1 MSDDQEWNKKVIA
14 EFRSNAGKVGG
25 HFTGK
30 TLLLLHTTGAKS
42 GKEFVNPV
50 AYVRTEQNDFAII
63 ASNSGLETHPSW
75 YHNLVAHPQV
85 EIEVGS
91 ERFSVIA
98 KMAEEPEYS
107 SVFKKMIEMMPI
119 FRKYKEETSRKI
131 PVFVLHKAD
140 S

>member
-63 ASNSGLETHPSW
+63 ASNSGLENHPSW
-75 YHNLVAHPQV
+75 YHNLLAHPQV

-91 ERFSVIA
+91 ERLSVIA
-98 KMAEEPEYS
+98 KAAEEPEYS
-107 SVFKKMIEMMPI
+107 YLYDKMVEMMPV
-119 FRKYKEETSRKI
+119 FGKYQEQATRKI
-131 PVFVLHKAD
+131 PVVVLQKVEL
-140 S
+140 